1 MDQNNRS
8 VSKHRFAFFRERQR
22 HDRNIFRLDI
32 EPDVQLRPIRQP
44 KNPNAF
50 VFVNPRIKNV
60 PQLWPLILRVPLP
73 QGVAER
79 VNSLFSPRL
88 LLVPSRSS
96 KRRVKA
102 PFRKRVQKRLRLQ
115 QAAALLRSQRKR
127 SSSRVQSFLI
137 LMDDQLRPNLPR
149 IRVTKLDHLR
159 KFVATVAMQQR
170 KGNLAPQ

>member
-1 MDQNNRS
+1 MDQDNRS
-8 VSKHRFAFFRERQR
+8 VSQHRFAFFREIQG
-22 HDRNIFRLDI
+22 HNRNTFRFDI
-32 EPDVQLRPIRQP
+32 EPDVQLRPLRQR
-44 KNPNAF
+44 KIPNAF
-50 VFVNPRIKNV
+50 VFVNPRIENI
-60 PQLWPLILRVPLP
+60 PQFWPLILRVPLP

-115 QAAALLRSQRKR
+115 QSAAFLRSQRKTI
-127 SSSRVQSFLI
+127 SSRLQSCLI

-149 IRVTKLDHLR
+149 ICVTKCDTKTKRQLCCPPGGGSPTIL
-159 KFVATVAMQQR
+159 Q
-170 KGNLAPQ
+170 